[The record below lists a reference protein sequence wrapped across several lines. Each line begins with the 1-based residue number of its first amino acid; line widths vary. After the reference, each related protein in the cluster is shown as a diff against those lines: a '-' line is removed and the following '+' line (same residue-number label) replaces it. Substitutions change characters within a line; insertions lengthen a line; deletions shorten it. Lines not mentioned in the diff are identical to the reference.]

1 MTYVP
6 APRDASGRYPGIG
19 IAYTKLTREECEA
32 LKNAKVS
39 VNTSNEHTEHD
50 AQEATATYSDTRIKE
65 ITGVGHLF
73 PARPVITFE
82 ELTYGKGAR
91 KCYVATISKVV
102 TEGSHVI
109 DLHND
114 IEFLIAGD
122 FQAIPGVTYTVAD
135 YDTTTRKVTVTPLG
149 E

>member
-1 MTYVP
+1 MF
-6 APRDASGRYPGIG
+6 
-19 IAYTKLTREECEA
+19 K
-32 LKNAKVS
+32 
-39 VNTSNEHTEHD
+39 EHD
-50 AQEATATYSDTRIKE
+50 AQEATVIDAATDFDTRIKE

-109 DLHND
+109 DLLND
-114 IEFLIAGD
+114 IEFLVAGD

-135 YDTTTRKVTVTPLG
+135 YDTTTRKVIVTPLG